1 MNNIR
6 FFIALCFCILDIKYT
21 AIAQTLYSQ
30 GFEPGDSWGI
40 IQGAPKI
47 SNDNGATYTPAN
59 QTIRTGSNF
68 WKVNNSVDTL
78 ILESKNVVGQNNL
91 KIVVRLSSIS
101 VTTANGSETSDSVQ
115 IFAIINGN
123 IPSQADI
130 TVVGATNS
138 RWGYDAT
145 LIGTTSAG
153 IPATF
158 VSPQNGTSTNNY
170 ATLEISIP
178 NGSSTVGLMVR
189 AKNNSLNEIWAIDDI
204 ELLACPSITLSGPSS
219 GCLGDTLTFT
229 SSASGNW
236 AVSNSNASIVS
247 NPNDT
252 NTVQVVLIN
261 GSSTTLIQ
269 SVLPNCN
276 FTQNINIFPN
286 PTPPFVG
293 PVSVICQGQSA
304 VLTATSANNTIHWF
318 DTTGANIGTGN
329 TIITPAIQQSGTV
342 TFYTAA
348 QNMNGCF
355 STRVPVSITVNPSP
369 IKFAISGGTVCGNE
383 DAIISLDGSEN
394 NIEYGLYING
404 THSGQFSMGNGST
417 LDFIITNP
425 VQGSTVTIEAVD
437 NNTGCSTFSDTITI
451 NIVSAPNN
459 FYTFNVDTL
468 EVCEFETSTFM
479 LSGSQIGVE
488 YYILVSGNFS
498 GVTQMGTG
506 QPLTFSLSNLQD
518 SDIINIYAVDTTTG
532 CYADLLDEIIVKVYP
547 KPEVVISENS
557 GIFTA
562 DSTIGTF
569 VWYLNGNI
577 ITGQNQSTL
586 DISQAGTGSGTY
598 FLVYTNIW
606 GCSDT
611 SNSINLT
618 ISDKFEDWQQYVQV
632 YPNPF
637 QNFLNVTVPF
647 NTSLTVYDLLGEII
661 SQFSLEP
668 GKNTLNLESLPN
680 GVYFMELRH
689 SEQKWVTKLVKY

>member
-1 MNNIR
+1 MKNIR
-6 FFIALCFCILDIKYT
+6 FFIALCFCSFSIKNT
-21 AIAQTLYSQ
+21 VKAQSLYFQ

-40 IQGAPKI
+40 LQGASKI

-59 QTIRTGSNF
+59 QTIRSGSNF

-78 ILESKNVVGQNNL
+78 ILESKNVMGQNNL

-115 IFAIINGN
+115 IFAILNGN

-145 LIGTTSAG
+145 LIGATSAG
-153 IPATF
+153 TPATF
-158 VSPQNGTSTNNY
+158 VSPQNGTNTNNY

-178 NGSSTVGLMVR
+178 NGTSTVGLMIR
-189 AKNNSLNEIWAIDDI
+189 GKNNSLNEIWSVDDI
-204 ELLACPSITLSGPSS
+204 ELLACPNVILSGPNS
-219 GCLGDTLTFT
+219 GCLGDTITFT
-229 SSASGNW
+229 SSVSGNW
-236 AVSNSNASIVS
+236 TVSNANATIVS
-247 NPNDT
+247 NPNNT
-252 NTVQVVLIN
+252 NTVQVALIN
-261 GSSTTLIQ
+261 GNSTAISQ
-269 SVLPNCN
+269 SVAGCN
-276 FTQNINIFPN
+276 FTQNISIFPK

-293 PVSVICQGQSA
+293 PVSPICQGQSA
-304 VLTATSANNTIHWF
+304 VLSANSANNTIHWF

-329 TIITPAIQQSGTV
+329 TITTPAIQQSGTI
-342 TFYTAA
+342 TFYVASQST
-348 QNMNGCF
+348 NGCF
-355 STRVPVSITVNPSP
+355 STKVPVNITVNPSP

-394 NIEYGLYING
+394 NIEYGLFING
-404 THSGQFSMGNGST
+404 THSGQFLTGNGSA

-468 EVCEFETSTFM
+468 ETCEFETSTFM
-479 LSGSQIGVE
+479 LSGSQMGVE
-488 YYILVSGNFS
+488 YYVLVSGNFS

-506 QPLTFSLSNLQD
+506 QPLTFSLNNLQEG
-518 SDIINIYAVDTTTG
+518 DIINIYAVDTITG
-532 CYADLLDEIIVKVYP
+532 CYTDLLDEIIVKVYP

-562 DSTIGTF
+562 DSTSGTF

-611 SNSINLT
+611 SNSINLI
-618 ISDKFEDWQQYVQV
+618 ISDKLEDWTQYIQV

-647 NTSLTVYDLLGEII
+647 NTSLTIYNLLGEMIN
-661 SQFSLEP
+661 QLSLEP
-668 GKNTLNLESLPN
+668 GKNILSLESLPN
-680 GVYFMELRH
+680 GVYFMELKYND
-689 SEQKWVTKLVKY
+689 QKWATKLVKY